1 MTTPMTIPEI
11 EELLGVYA
19 LDALE
24 PDERAIVDQH
34 LTSCPRCRAELAD
47 HLEVAALLGNTGA
60 PAPAGLWSRI
70 TESLEDPPPALR
82 LVLAPVV
89 AVASEPAA
97 VAAVAADETVPPATV
112 VELASRSRRRTR
124 ILFGAVAAAVL
135 IIVGLGAEIVHQE
148 RRMDNMAAA
157 ISTEG
162 LQGDMVRAM
171 ADPNSHKM
179 TLASP
184 SGEPMSA
191 AAVMT
196 DSGTG
201 YFMATSMPA
210 LADDQTYQLWGVMGD
225 GQVLSLGVLGHDPQ
239 MAAFQASGGLTG
251 LAVTEEVKGGVPA
264 SHKPAVLQA

>member
-1 MTTPMTIPEI
+1 MTIPEI
-11 EELLGVYA
+11 EELLGAYA

-34 LTSCPRCRAELAD
+34 LGECPRCRAELAD

-60 PAPAGLWSRI
+60 PAPAGLWTRI
-70 TESLEDPPPALR
+70 SESLEEPPPALR
-82 LVLAPVV
+82 LSLAPV
-89 AVASEPAA
+89 AGPAA
-97 VAAVAADETVPPATV
+97 AID
-112 VELASRSRRRTR
+112 LASRNRRRTR
-124 ILFGAVAAAVL
+124 LLVGAVAAAVL
-135 IIVGLGAEIVHQE
+135 IILGLGAQIVHEE
-148 RRMDNMAAA
+148 RRMDDMAAA

-171 ADPNSHKM
+171 ADPNNNQM

-196 DSGTG
+196 GSGTG
-201 YFMATSMPA
+201 YFMATSMPP

-225 GQVLSLGVLGHDPQ
+225 GQVVSLGVLGHDPH
-239 MAAFQASGGLTG
+239 MAVFQASGGLTG
-251 LAVTEEVKGGVPA
+251 LAVTEEVKGGVPT
-264 SHKPAVLQA
+264 SHSPAVLQA